1 MQNYPTFFYFLKT
14 IADDTPDDAFE
25 YFESFENE
33 EKKKALL
40 AEAVKAEQED
50 IYELSNFIRRNY
62 SLNIKAKRL
71 SYIIGMIIRSDK

>member
-1 MQNYPTFFYFLKT
+1 MQDYPTFFYFLNT

-25 YFESFENE
+25 RFESVENE

-50 IYELSNFIRRNY
+50 IYELSNFIRRKY
-62 SLNIKAKRL
+62 SLNIKAKVL
-71 SYIIGMIIRSDK
+71 SYIISMIIRSDK